1 MFAKWWRGPEG
12 CEGMIIKCLFQDR
25 DFLAHI
31 LIVEANFL
39 IVESEMTKFI
49 ELLRVRRLGARERGL
64 GAMARCL
71 KSCETTI
78 YHCGHGLIY
87 SVNKL

>member
-12 CEGMIIKCLFQDR
+12 CEGMIIKRLFWDR

-39 IVESEMTKFI
+39 VVESEMTKFI
-49 ELLRVRRLGARERGL
+49 EPLRVRRLGARECGL
-64 GAMARCL
+64 GAMVCCL

-78 YHCGHGLIY
+78 YRRSAITDTSHV
-87 SVNKL
+87 S